1 MILDILQSQKDT
13 IFGLSFYD
21 SEDTIKLIIRFMFN
35 TSVIALI
42 VRWLYYSGAKRKDYL
57 FTYLIVGTV
66 VFLLCFLLDNVKL
79 QLGLALGLF
88 AIFGIIR
95 YRTNQIPIKEMT
107 YLFLIIGISVINAL
121 ANKKISY
128 TEILLTNGFIILIT
142 WFLEKVW
149 MLKHVS
155 RKTIIYENIDL
166 IKPEKRSEL
175 LIDLTERTGLNITRI
190 EIGRINFLNDT
201 ARVRIYY
208 IEDDN
213 SVNLADELEN
223 FANDNDD

>member
-1 MILDILQSQKDT
+1 MHLDEVIEFNDEN
-13 IFGLSFYD
+13 IWYYA
-21 SEDTIKLIIRFMFN
+21 IKLR
-35 TSVIALI
+35 
-42 VRWLYYSGAKRKDYL
+42 
-57 FTYLIVGTV
+57 
-66 VFLLCFLLDNVKL
+66 
-79 QLGLALGLF
+79 
-88 AIFGIIR
+88 
-95 YRTNQIPIKEMT
+95 
-107 YLFLIIGISVINAL
+107 NA
-121 ANKKISY
+121 
-128 TEILLTNGFIILIT
+128 FIILIT

-166 IKPEKRSEL
+166 IKPEKRNEL
-175 LIDLTERTGLNITRI
+175 LMDLTERTGLNITRI

-223 FANDNDD
+223 FVNDNDD